1 LRKPKVL
8 LLDGESDLFRDSI
21 DTVNRAYEIS
31 PFGRSTFLLCS
42 FAEAT
47 SALDNESQAE
57 IQQAMEQISARADAP
72 TIITVAHRLSTI
84 RDADVIH
91 VMDSGNV
98 VESGSHEE
106 LVERAGRY
114 WHLIESQV

>member
-1 LRKPKVL
+1 L
-8 LLDGESDLFRDSI
+8 
-21 DTVNRAYEIS
+21 
-31 PFGRSTFLLCS
+31 
-42 FAEAT
+42 AEAT